1 MKTLEEIKKLLGQ
14 YKQELEEKFKVKEIG
29 IFGSTIREEQ
39 RQTSDIDLLVDFKDE
54 ADLFDLMG
62 LGLFLEEKLSQRVDV
77 VPKRAIREE
86 IKDRVLKEVVYL

>member
-1 MKTLEEIKKLLGQ
+1 MKTLEEIKKLIGQ
-14 YKQELEEKFKVKEIG
+14 YKQELKEKFKVKEIG
-29 IFGSTIREEQ
+29 IFGSTIRGER

-62 LGLFLEEKLSQRVDV
+62 LGLFLEEKLDQRVDV

-86 IKDRVLKEVVYL
+86 IKDRVLKELVYL